1 MFGGKL
7 FTKRIVSIWL
17 LFLLLLSTF
26 SIHADYFRLE
36 EDKEI
41 YTIYVDS
48 QERGDPLENLDVIE
62 TYDSFVLARLTD
74 YEANKLR
81 NRNIDVVEEP
91 NLSTLAIDGFVF
103 DTRDGPPKVPGYLQV
118 PEPSREL
125 TTSFILQFKGP
136 IKSEW
141 VSELEGLGVQ
151 MRDYIPFHSFLT
163 RMTPEVMEK
172 VERLSFVQWVG
183 FYEPM
188 YKVQPDLWSE
198 NDDILVEI
206 ILFKE
211 ESGAFI
217 LSALGD
223 MVVDWYTDGEFNIIE
238 ALIPPAVLPALAKL
252 NEVYYIE
259 PRSVMVPL
267 NVNAQVVFQ
276 TNRSK
281 SDPLARRIWDMGIQ
295 GGGEIITV
303 ADTGLDYDH
312 TMVRHS
318 NGNITIGDIYN
329 VTDPNRRKLIR
340 YMVMKTFNPESDP
353 WAWKDSGHVSI
364 TGNLTTGHGTSVAVA
379 AAGNDDGT
387 GTSKRDGMAKEAK
400 LIVQDIGTVCR
411 NPMHGNWW
419 DDCLRYIP
427 NNYSDMF
434 LPAHENGSRIHSNS
448 WGSSNS
454 NYDREARM
462 VDMFNW
468 AYKDMVILF
477 ANGNGGGC
485 WGTYHRTGS
494 PATAKSAVSV
504 GMTEG
509 WRNQHNVSCGSSTGP
524 TDDERMKPDTVA
536 FGSGRSARS
545 SGDPFDEYNT
555 SEEGWFGG
563 SSYATPLT
571 SGMAAMLRQYF
582 LEGWYPSGVSNTQ
595 DSLYPSAALIKAM
608 LVNSGM
614 EMTGNNSDVAGD
626 GQYPNNSQGWGR
638 PTLDDVMYFMGD
650 RRKTLVWDNQSMD
663 STGDSMIYSFNV
675 KSGLE
680 PLKVNMVY
688 TDYPGALFSSFAL
701 VNNLDLEVFDPLGNQ
716 YKGNVFWSYSD
727 ATPGESRPNWGN
739 FDIRNPV
746 EGVIVK
752 NPMPGYWTVRVTG
765 FDLPKG
771 PQPFA
776 FVVTGMLDPVYVPEI
791 APPTNVWAEIDGAL
805 RQNVLITWEMA
816 DETGVDHY
824 DIYYSTDYSENG
836 GYNYLGSTAVGNLSF
851 THSGAG
857 QGNPLNFFYYVQANG
872 TGNKTGRS
880 SQQVGKFVR
889 LLDQGMN
896 LVSFPLE
903 QRVESLQTVL
913 QTVWDRF
920 DMLRVFDSGTDTWKT
935 YWRHKGYGDLSTLD
949 HRTGFWIR
957 LTAPGFLYVAGRVVE
972 TEYVQLVSGWNLMG
986 NPFLHN
992 MTVAESF
999 FNVTY
1004 SAIEGYYDTDPYYL
1018 REMDDNSTFSP
1029 GYAYWVYLETDQ
1041 FWYVYSF

>member
-563 SSYATPLT
+563 SSYATPRST
-571 SGMAAMLRQYF
+571 S
-582 LEGWYPSGVSNTQ
+582 W
-595 DSLYPSAALIKAM
+595 KA
-608 LVNSGM
+608 GIQ
-614 EMTGNNSDVAGD
+614 VAF
-626 GQYPNNSQGWGR
+626 
-638 PTLDDVMYFMGD
+638 PTHKIRF
-650 RRKTLVWDNQSMD
+650 
-663 STGDSMIYSFNV
+663 
-675 KSGLE
+675 
-680 PLKVNMVY
+680 
-688 TDYPGALFSSFAL
+688 
-701 VNNLDLEVFDPLGNQ
+701 
-716 YKGNVFWSYSD
+716 
-727 ATPGESRPNWGN
+727 TPQLLLSRLCW
-739 FDIRNPV
+739 
-746 EGVIVK
+746 
-752 NPMPGYWTVRVTG
+752 
-765 FDLPKG
+765 
-771 PQPFA
+771 
-776 FVVTGMLDPVYVPEI
+776 
-791 APPTNVWAEIDGAL
+791 
-805 RQNVLITWEMA
+805 
-816 DETGVDHY
+816 
-824 DIYYSTDYSENG
+824 
-836 GYNYLGSTAVGNLSF
+836 STA
-851 THSGAG
+851 A
-857 QGNPLNFFYYVQANG
+857 
-872 TGNKTGRS
+872 
-880 SQQVGKFVR
+880 
-889 LLDQGMN
+889 
-896 LVSFPLE
+896 
-903 QRVESLQTVL
+903 
-913 QTVWDRF
+913 
-920 DMLRVFDSGTDTWKT
+920 
-935 YWRHKGYGDLSTLD
+935 WR
-949 HRTGFWIR
+949 
-957 LTAPGFLYVAGRVVE
+957 
-972 TEYVQLVSGWNLMG
+972 
-986 NPFLHN
+986 
-992 MTVAESF
+992 
-999 FNVTY
+999 
-1004 SAIEGYYDTDPYYL
+1004 
-1018 REMDDNSTFSP
+1018 
-1029 GYAYWVYLETDQ
+1029 
-1041 FWYVYSF
+1041 